1 LKKIN
6 KNKRLGEAVYKNLQN
21 TFYLNNYA
29 MRLVQ
34 ENKINEALS
43 YYKKSISIDTNQPPI
58 YFYIGLIYKELKEYI
73 KAIEFFNIAVD
84 LKYNDPELYFNLANT
99 QIKLNNL
106 TESCLNY
113 KKAILL
119 NPQSDEYHNNLS
131 LILKDLGRLDESLVA
146 INQAIL
152 LNPQFDE
159 YHNNLSL
166 ILKDLGRL
174 DESLVAINQAILL
187 NPQND
192 EFQWN
197 KATFLLALKN
207 FKEGW
212 HLYEK
217 RHSVKKIS
225 LYNLKSTKPKWNGET
240 NIGRLF
246 IWSEQGI
253 GDQILFLSLLFEV
266 LKSNNQIIVSTDKR
280 LIKLLERSFKKI
292 KFISSESHF
301 SEINFD
307 YQISLSSL
315 GSIYRKSHESFKS
328 QPYSFLKANKIKS
341 LKKQLGDNKVFGIS
355 WLSLNK
361 ELGHFKSIKLEDLL
375 PIFNI
380 NNVTFVSLQY
390 TNEDLKIK
398 NFNNF
403 YGTNI
408 LNIKNIDKFNDIDS
422 LISLISDCRL
432 IITTSNVTAHLAGAL
447 GIKAYVLVPFGRG
460 KIWYWSDQ
468 DQKSLWYPSIKI
480 FNQSPNGSWKDA
492 ILNIEKEIKETII

>member
-1 LKKIN
+1 
-6 KNKRLGEAVYKNLQN
+6 
-21 TFYLNNYA
+21 

-119 NPQSDEYHNNLS
+119 NPQS
-131 LILKDLGRLDESLVA
+131 
-146 INQAIL
+146 
-152 LNPQFDE
+152 DE

-390 TNEDLKIK
+390 TNEDLEIK

>member
-1 LKKIN
+1 
-6 KNKRLGEAVYKNLQN
+6 
-21 TFYLNNYA
+21 
-29 MRLVQ
+29 M
-34 ENKINEALS
+34 
-43 YYKKSISIDTNQPPI
+43 
-58 YFYIGLIYKELKEYI
+58 
-73 KAIEFFNIAVD
+73 
-84 LKYNDPELYFNLANT
+84 
-99 QIKLNNL
+99 
-106 TESCLNY
+106 
-113 KKAILL
+113 
-119 NPQSDEYHNNLS
+119 
-131 LILKDLGRLDESLVA
+131 A

>member
-1 LKKIN
+1 MKKIN

-119 NPQSDEYHNNLS
+119 NPQS
-131 LILKDLGRLDESLVA
+131 
-146 INQAIL
+146 
-152 LNPQFDE
+152 DE

-361 ELGHFKSIKLEDLL
+361 ELGQFKSIKLEDLL

>member
-1 LKKIN
+1 
-6 KNKRLGEAVYKNLQN
+6 
-21 TFYLNNYA
+21 

-119 NPQSDEYHNNLS
+119 NPQS
-131 LILKDLGRLDESLVA
+131 
-146 INQAIL
+146 
-152 LNPQFDE
+152 DE

-341 LKKQLGDNKVFGIS
+341 LKKQLGNNKVFGIS

-361 ELGHFKSIKLEDLL
+361 ELGQFKSIKLEDLL

-380 NNVTFVSLQY
+380 NIVTFVSLQY
-390 TNEDLKIK
+390 TNEDLEIK

>member
-1 LKKIN
+1 
-6 KNKRLGEAVYKNLQN
+6 
-21 TFYLNNYA
+21 

-361 ELGHFKSIKLEDLL
+361 ELGQFKSIKLEDLL

-380 NNVTFVSLQY
+380 NIVTFVSLQY
-390 TNEDLKIK
+390 TNEDLEIK

>member
-1 LKKIN
+1 
-6 KNKRLGEAVYKNLQN
+6 
-21 TFYLNNYA
+21 

-119 NPQSDEYHNNLS
+119 NPQS
-131 LILKDLGRLDESLVA
+131 
-146 INQAIL
+146 
-152 LNPQFDE
+152 DE

-361 ELGHFKSIKLEDLL
+361 ELGQFKSIKLEDLL